1 MNEKFPEGKYI
12 DVAGLCKVASVK
24 EIEAQGWS
32 LNPGR
37 YVGVTERAADD
48 FDFAERLTE
57 LNEDL
62 ERLNAEA
69 RVLEDGI
76 SENVGKLLEVI

>member
-1 MNEKFPEGKYI
+1 M
-12 DVAGLCKVASVK
+12 
-24 EIEAQGWS
+24 
-32 LNPGR
+32 
-37 YVGVTERAADD
+37 GVTERAADD

-76 SENVGKLLEVI
+76 SENVAKLVEGSF